1 MKKTRA
7 APPDFSITN
16 FSDYGNVRGQY
27 TERFIKSSHCV
38 KISEDESCVTVAV
51 SESFANR
58 IETVR
63 KVHAPKEVRAV
74 TVSDSAFAEFT
85 GNNVERCS
93 RKERKMSDDGRDF
106 TLESIRTDAPAVNI
120 INAVCL
126 EAIRKGA
133 SDIHIQG
140 TQEEVIIRLRI
151 DGVLHTVRKFDLSIL
166 EYLASRVKIMAGLN
180 VMENRLC
187 QDGRISV
194 QSGDRKID
202 FRVSIIPSVTGQD
215 IVFRLFNGR
224 EEELSLDQLGFSE
237 GSLSLIKK
245 SLKNPYGLILATG
258 PTGSGKTTTLHAMLK
273 SLDAA
278 HLKIVTIEDPVEKI
292 LDGMEQIQVNDE
304 INLTFEN
311 ILRRILRHDPDVI
324 MVGEIRDRKTAE
336 LSVRAALTGHLILS
350 TLHTNDSVSAV
361 SRLKNLGIEPYLIA
375 GTLKTVIAQRLVRKT
390 CLSCGGKGCPECSGT
405 GFSGRTA
412 ASEVFL
418 TDGTIRTFIE
428 ENRSDDEIRKYLAE
442 NKFRSLREDALSKVR
457 SCVTAES
464 EIIRE
469 GLS

>member
-215 IVFRLFNGR
+215 IVFRVAFKPVATLLKDQQTVDR
-224 EEELSLDQLGFSE
+224 EG
-237 GSLSLIKK
+237 
-245 SLKNPYGLILATG
+245 NM
-258 PTGSGKTTTLHAMLK
+258 TTFKAQ
-273 SLDAA
+273 
-278 HLKIVTIEDPVEKI
+278 
-292 LDGMEQIQVNDE
+292 G
-304 INLTFEN
+304 
-311 ILRRILRHDPDVI
+311 RHDPCVLPRAVPIVEAMAAMTILD
-324 MVGEIRDRKTAE
+324 MYLLRK
-336 LSVRAALTGHLILS
+336 H
-350 TLHTNDSVSAV
+350 
-361 SRLKNLGIEPYLIA
+361 
-375 GTLKTVIAQRLVRKT
+375 
-390 CLSCGGKGCPECSGT
+390 
-405 GFSGRTA
+405 
-412 ASEVFL
+412 
-418 TDGTIRTFIE
+418 
-428 ENRSDDEIRKYLAE
+428 
-442 NKFRSLREDALSKVR
+442 
-457 SCVTAES
+457 
-464 EIIRE
+464 
-469 GLS
+469 